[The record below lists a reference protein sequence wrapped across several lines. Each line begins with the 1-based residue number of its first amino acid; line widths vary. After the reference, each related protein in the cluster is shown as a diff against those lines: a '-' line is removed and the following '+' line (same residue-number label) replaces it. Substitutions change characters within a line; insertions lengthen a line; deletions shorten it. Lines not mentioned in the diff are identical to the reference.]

1 MCEAV
6 GVLAVFLPPYS
17 PDFNPIEEAFAELKA
32 WIKKSRALLEIFDT
46 FEEFLREG
54 MEILS
59 SKAGHH
65 FRRAHIEW
73 PEDMD
78 NDGNT
83 IHGSDSEI
91 EEEE

>member
-6 GVLAVFLPPYS
+6 DVLLVFLPPYS

-32 WIKKSRALLEIFDT
+32 WIKKNRELLEIFDT

-54 MEILS
+54 MEVLS

-65 FRRAHIEW
+65 FRRAHIDW
-73 PEDMD
+73 PKDMD
-78 NDGNT
+78 NDGST
-83 IHGSDSEI
+83 ITGSES
-91 EEEE
+91 EEE

>member
-6 GVLAVFLPPYS
+6 GVLLVFLPPYS

-32 WIKKSRALLEIFDT
+32 WIKKNRTLLEIFDT

-54 MEILS
+54 MEVLS

-65 FRRAHIEW
+65 FHRAHIEW
-73 PEDMD
+73 LEDMD
-78 NDGNT
+78 DDEST
-83 IHGSDSEI
+83 IHGSKEESE
-91 EEEE
+91 EV